1 MEFLRKLISII
12 VAVLMIISLGITFNV
27 ATSQPT
33 SVQPEGSLVVV
44 ANTVG
49 TWQDNFNPWNSPT
62 GGYAGMWFIY
72 EPLAL
77 IDYGTAQII
86 PWLATNWTFTTGYIY
101 LPNGSKVQT
110 LALILWLRH
119 DVYFT
124 DGTPFN
130 ATAVWYTFA
139 LEQAYPQLGYTAN
152 DIANMTIIN
161 PYQLE
166 IVFNQRATPVILYT
180 ILGHFIVDPA
190 QWGKL
195 FPVQQLPNGTYVALN
210 KTGNPYIWQVT
221 NPIGTGPYMLYSFS
235 PQQVVLVANPHY
247 WMPGE
252 PRIKYLLFPAYAS
265 STQATTDLALE
276 KYSGQDYPFKI
287 FNLSL

>member
-166 IVFNQRATPVILYT
+166 IVFNQRATPVILY
-180 ILGHFIVDPA
+180 
-190 QWGKL
+190 
-195 FPVQQLPNGTYVALN
+195 
-210 KTGNPYIWQVT
+210 
-221 NPIGTGPYMLYSFS
+221 
-235 PQQVVLVANPHY
+235 
-247 WMPGE
+247 
-252 PRIKYLLFPAYAS
+252 
-265 STQATTDLALE
+265 
-276 KYSGQDYPFKI
+276 
-287 FNLSL
+287 